1 MSHSKETRLVITQ
14 SKLLELGSIFAHT
27 SQGSVAI
34 NCVNKHLVFPVY
46 NCMSVEVNYSCSCKK
61 KEFICQCISYSR
73 NHRNIACLKTNQVYR
88 FHVKDKNYFSKEI
101 HLPILSLY
109 KSNTGKSDRKS

>member
-1 MSHSKETRLVITQ
+1 MAAQSASQRSQKHAAYRDGYLSYSKETRLVITQ

-73 NHRNIACLKTNQVYR
+73 NQCNIAYLKTN
-88 FHVKDKNYFSKEI
+88 
-101 HLPILSLY
+101 
-109 KSNTGKSDRKS
+109 